1 MGIMRITALFLI
13 LVLGGCQYFKVQ
25 SSQLSAVT
33 SQVRATVSAFFSD
46 AEALSSSLWAV
57 QFGGYS
63 AAVQPVITDDATV
76 FVNDL
81 DAISFDGWSII
92 KVSGLNSFIPA
103 WEIQDSGN
111 ERAFVVDGRVV
122 AKHQCDSWL
131 KYDTETGVRFE
142 QQCTGKQD
150 YTNTILVG
158 SLGQITDIQQVVDSS
173 LMVLH
178 LRLNN

>member
-1 MGIMRITALFLI
+1 MPIMRVVAVGLCLM
-13 LVLGGCQYFKVQ
+13 LSGCQYFEVQ
-25 SSQLSAVT
+25 SSQLSSLLT
-33 SQVRATVSAFFSD
+33 AFTPESK
-46 AEALSSSLWAV
+46 ALPDSRWSV
-57 QFGGYS
+57 DFGGYS
-63 AAVQPVITDDATV
+63 AAVQPVITDEATV
-76 FVNDL
+76 FVNNL

-122 AKHQCDSWL
+122 AKHRCDSWL

-173 LMVLH
+173 LMVLR

>member
-1 MGIMRITALFLI
+1 MIPVSRIGCFMLLLA
-13 LVLGGCQYFKVQ
+13 LGGCQYVLVN
-25 SSQLSAVT
+25 SSQLSSIIT
-33 SQVRATVSAFFSD
+33 AFTPESKELPNSRWSVD
-46 AEALSSSLWAV
+46 
-57 QFGGYS
+57 FGGYS
-63 AAVQPVITDDATV
+63 AAVQPVITDEATV
-76 FVNDL
+76 FVNNL
-81 DAISFDGWSII
+81 DAISFDGWSVV

-103 WEIQDSGN
+103 WEIQDSAN

-131 KYDTETGVRFE
+131 KYDTDAGRRFE
-142 QQCTGKQD
+142 QQCIGKQA

-173 LMVLH
+173 LMVLR

>member
-1 MGIMRITALFLI
+1 MLIMRVITLGWI
-13 LVLGGCQYFKVQ
+13 LLLSGCQYFEVQ
-25 SSQLSAVT
+25 SGQLSSLLT
-33 SQVRATVSAFFSD
+33 AFMPES
-46 AEALSSSLWAV
+46 EALPDSRWSV
-57 QFGGYS
+57 EFGGYS

-81 DAISFDGWSII
+81 DAISFDGWRII

-122 AKHQCDSWL
+122 AKHQCDRWL
-131 KYDTETGVRFE
+131 KYDTEAGVRFE

-173 LMVLH
+173 LMVLR

>member
-1 MGIMRITALFLI
+1 MSLIRITALFLL
-13 LVLGGCQYFKVQ
+13 LVLGGCQYVAVQ
-25 SSQLSAVT
+25 SNQLSSAIN
-33 SQVRATVSAFFSD
+33 AFFPDSK
-46 AEALSSSLWAV
+46 ALPVSLWAV

-76 FVNDL
+76 FVNNL

-92 KVSGLNSFIPA
+92 NVSGLNSFIPA

-111 ERAFVVDGRVV
+111 ERAFVVNGRVV

-173 LMVLH
+173 LMVVR

>member
-1 MGIMRITALFLI
+1 MISVSRIVCFI
-13 LVLGGCQYFKVQ
+13 LLLALGGCQYVLVH
-25 SSQLSAVT
+25 SSQLSSIIT
-33 SQVRATVSAFFSD
+33 AFTPESK
-46 AEALSSSLWAV
+46 ALPDSRWSV
-57 QFGGYS
+57 DFGGYS

-76 FVNDL
+76 FVNNL

-92 KVSGLNSFIPA
+92 KVTGLNSFIPG

-173 LMVLH
+173 LMVLR
-178 LRLNN
+178 LRLNY

>member
-1 MGIMRITALFLI
+1 MPIMRVVAVCLPL
-13 LVLGGCQYFKVQ
+13 LLSGCQYFEVQ
-25 SSQLSAVT
+25 SGQLSSIIT
-33 SQVRATVSAFFSD
+33 AFTPESD
-46 AEALSSSLWAV
+46 ALADSRWSVE
-57 QFGGYS
+57 FGGYS
-63 AAVQPVITDDATV
+63 AAVQPVITDEATV
-76 FVNDL
+76 FVNNL

-92 KVSGLNSFIPA
+92 KVSGLSSFIPE

-173 LMVLH
+173 LMVLR

>member
-1 MGIMRITALFLI
+1 MLIMRVITLG
-13 LVLGGCQYFKVQ
+13 LVLLLSGCQYFEVQ
-25 SSQLSAVT
+25 SGQLSSLITAFT
-33 SQVRATVSAFFSD
+33 SEPD
-46 AEALSSSLWAV
+46 ALPDTRWSVE
-57 QFGGYS
+57 FGGYS

-76 FVNDL
+76 FVNNL

-122 AKHQCDSWL
+122 AKHRCDSWL

-142 QQCTGKQD
+142 QQCTGKQA

-158 SLGQITDIQQVVDSS
+158 SLGQITDIEQVVDST
-173 LMVLH
+173 LMVLR

>member
-1 MGIMRITALFLI
+1 MPIMRVITLGWI
-13 LVLGGCQYFKVQ
+13 LLLSGCQYFEVQ
-25 SSQLSAVT
+25 SGQLSSLLT
-33 SQVRATVSAFFSD
+33 AFAPESK
-46 AEALSSSLWAV
+46 ALPDSRWSV
-57 QFGGYS
+57 EFGGYS
-63 AAVQPVITDDATV
+63 AAVQPVITDEATV
-76 FVNDL
+76 FVNNL

-122 AKHQCDSWL
+122 AKHRCDSWL

-142 QQCTGKQD
+142 QQCTGKQA

-158 SLGQITDIQQVVDSS
+158 SLGQITDIEQVVDST
-173 LMVLH
+173 LMVLR
-178 LRLNN
+178 LRLND

>member
-1 MGIMRITALFLI
+1 MLIMRVITLGLI
-13 LVLGGCQYFKVQ
+13 LLLSGCQYVEVQ
-25 SSQLSAVT
+25 SGQLSSLLT
-33 SQVRATVSAFFSD
+33 AFTPES
-46 AEALSSSLWAV
+46 EALPDPRWSV

-76 FVNDL
+76 FVNNL

-122 AKHQCDSWL
+122 VRHRCDSWL

-173 LMVLH
+173 LMVLR

>member
-1 MGIMRITALFLI
+1 MSIMRVITLVWI
-13 LVLGGCQYFKVQ
+13 LLLSGCQYFEVQ
-25 SSQLSAVT
+25 SGQLSSLLT
-33 SQVRATVSAFFSD
+33 AFTPES
-46 AEALSSSLWAV
+46 EALPDSRWSV
-57 QFGGYS
+57 EFGGYS
-63 AAVQPVITDDATV
+63 AAVQPVITDEATV
-76 FVNDL
+76 FVNNL

-142 QQCTGKQD
+142 QRCTGNQD
-150 YTNTILVG
+150 YTNTILVD

-173 LMVLH
+173 LMVLR

>member
-1 MGIMRITALFLI
+1 M
-13 LVLGGCQYFKVQ
+13 
-25 SSQLSAVT
+25 
-33 SQVRATVSAFFSD
+33 
-46 AEALSSSLWAV
+46 
-57 QFGGYS
+57 
-63 AAVQPVITDDATV
+63 ITDDATV
-76 FVNDL
+76 FVNNL

-122 AKHQCDSWL
+122 AKHRCDLWL

-142 QQCTGKQD
+142 QQCTGKQA

-158 SLGQITDIQQVVDSS
+158 SLGQITDIEQVVDST
-173 LMVLH
+173 LMVLR

>member
-1 MGIMRITALFLI
+1 MSIIRVII
-13 LVLGGCQYFKVQ
+13 LGWILLLGGCQYFEMQ
-25 SSQLSAVT
+25 SGQLSSLLT
-33 SQVRATVSAFFSD
+33 AFTPES
-46 AEALSSSLWAV
+46 EALPDSRWSV
-57 QFGGYS
+57 DFGGYS

-76 FVNDL
+76 FVNNL

-122 AKHQCDSWL
+122 AKHRCDSWL

-173 LMVLH
+173 LMVLR

>member
-1 MGIMRITALFLI
+1 MSIMRTAALSLI
-13 LVLGGCQYFKVQ
+13 LMLSGCQYFEVQ
-25 SSQLSAVT
+25 SSQLGSIKN
-33 SQVRATVSAFFSD
+33 AFFPSPKQ
-46 AEALSSSLWAV
+46 LPVSRWSVL
-57 QFGGYS
+57 FGGYS
-63 AAVQPVITDDATV
+63 AAVQPVSVEKTTL
-76 FVNDL
+76 FVNDV
-81 DAISFDGWSII
+81 DAVSFNGWVVT
-92 KVSGLNSFIPA
+92 KVSGLDGFTPA

-122 AKHQCDSWL
+122 AKHRCDSWL

-173 LMVLH
+173 LMVLR

>member
-1 MGIMRITALFLI
+1 MPIMRVVAVCLPL
-13 LVLGGCQYFKVQ
+13 LLSGCQYFEVQ
-25 SSQLSAVT
+25 SGQLSSILT
-33 SQVRATVSAFFSD
+33 AFTPESD
-46 AEALSSSLWAV
+46 ALPDSRWSVE
-57 QFGGYS
+57 FGGYS
-63 AAVQPVITDDATV
+63 AAVQPVITDEATV
-76 FVNDL
+76 FVNNL
-81 DAISFDGWSII
+81 DTISFDGWSII
-92 KVSGLNSFIPA
+92 KVSGLSSFIPE

-173 LMVLH
+173 LMVLR

>member
-1 MGIMRITALFLI
+1 MRITALL
-13 LVLGGCQYFKVQ
+13 LLLMLGGCQYIGVQ
-25 SSQLSAVT
+25 SGQLSSVIN
-33 SQVRATVSAFFSD
+33 VFFPDSK
-46 AEALSSSLWAV
+46 AQPVSLWVV

-111 ERAFVVDGRVV
+111 ERTFVVNGRVV
-122 AKHQCDSWL
+122 AKHQCDPWV
-131 KYDTETGVRFE
+131 KYEVEVGVRFE
-142 QQCTGKQD
+142 QHCIGKQA

-158 SLGQITDIQQVVDSS
+158 SLGQIISIEQSVDSTFKM
-173 LMVLH
+173 LR